1 MVVGEDTVQPIMET
15 RNGLEGVM
23 GLGAPAR
30 IVVFL
35 ILYKQLS

>member
-1 MVVGEDTVQPIMET
+1 MGEDTVQPIMET